1 MATLRRGRPM
11 AQAPALVVAGSG
23 NPPGVTAGRDLA
35 GAIAGARFELIG
47 RAGAC
52 APLDAPAEFNVH
64 ARAFKRCCCVSNR
77 GTGQHEGLTPSAATP
92 DSMQLTIP
100 GIRPDL

>member
-1 MATLRRGRPM
+1 M
-11 AQAPALVVAGSG
+11 VAGSG

-52 APLDAPAEFNVH
+52 APLDAPAEFISLLYD
-64 ARAFKRCCCVSNR
+64 F
-77 GTGQHEGLTPSAATP
+77 LAA
-92 DSMQLTIP
+92 
-100 GIRPDL
+100 G